1 MPIAII
7 AAIAR
12 NRVIGS
18 DGRIPWHIPE
28 DLARFKRLT
37 TGHAVLMGRRTYE
50 AIGGLLQ
57 GRRNVVL
64 TSHPI
69 HGVETHN
76 SVDAALRALTNQYL
90 VFVIG
95 GASLFEIFLPRADF
109 LYLTPVDQ
117 SPDGDTFFP
126 PYEHLL
132 TTTFHLTGVEQHP
145 GFRFED
151 YERIRGADKQAGGTP
166 RD

>member
-18 DGRIPWHIPE
+18 DGRLPWHIPE

-37 TGHAVLMGRRTYE
+37 SGHVVLMGRRTYE

-69 HGVETHN
+69 HGIETHN
-76 SVDAALRALTNQYL
+76 SVDAALQALANERL

-95 GASLFEIFLPRADF
+95 GASLFETLLPRADF
-109 LYLTPVDQ
+109 LYLTLVDQ
-117 SPDGDTFFP
+117 SPDGDTLFP
-126 PYEHLL
+126 PYDRVLVTEFQQ
-132 TTTFHLTGVEQHP
+132 TAIERHP

-151 YERIRGADKQAGGTP
+151 YERIGGADKQPGVISRA
-166 RD
+166 